1 MLITCSANRALA
13 IRAQE
18 AGDDITGARAGDDIT
33 GVGVSIKGSSMKD
46 KVRNQR
52 EMISCKH
59 GDFTLDVRFKQN
71 RPRCNRQIGRIFARQ
86 SGQYPPIQR
95 KAKV

>member
-1 MLITCSANRALA
+1 MLSVSLWLQFKENHASWRTHMLSTCSANRALA

-18 AGDDITGARAGDDIT
+18 AGDDITGAKAGDDIT

-59 GDFTLDVRFKQN
+59 GDFTLAVRFKQN
-71 RPRCNRQIGRIFARQ
+71 RPRCM
-86 SGQYPPIQR
+86 
-95 KAKV
+95 

>member
-1 MLITCSANRALA
+1 MLSTCSANRALA

-18 AGDDITGARAGDDIT
+18 AGDDITGAKAGDDIT

-71 RPRCNRQIGRIFARQ
+71 RPRCRQIGRIFARQ

-95 KAKV
+95 KGKV

>member
-1 MLITCSANRALA
+1 MLSTCSANRALA

-18 AGDDITGARAGDDIT
+18 AGDDITGAKAGDDIT

-59 GDFTLDVRFKQN
+59 GYFTLAVRFKQN
-71 RPRCNRQIGRIFARQ
+71 RPRQIGRIFARQ
-86 SGQYPPIQR
+86 SGQYPPMQR

>member
-1 MLITCSANRALA
+1 MLSTCSANRALA

-18 AGDDITGARAGDDIT
+18 AGDDITGAKAGDDIT

-59 GDFTLDVRFKQN
+59 GDFTLAVCFKQN
-71 RPRCNRQIGRIFARQ
+71 RPRCM
-86 SGQYPPIQR
+86 
-95 KAKV
+95 KANWEDICKTKWSISSHTTER